1 LRLRSRLLPSL
12 AAAALLLTA
21 CDVDDAESPGQED
34 GVEEID
40 TEATDDDATTDTD
53 ADADADPDVDTDT
66 DADED
71 ATTDDTAAAG
81 EVTLQAQGSDVG
93 THVVDGEGHTLY
105 LSVTDGENESTC
117 TGDCAQL
124 WQPVLVDGEPEA
136 GEGVQEDLVG
146 TFEREDDAGT
156 QVTYDGMPLYRFVAD
171 QEPGDT
177 RGHELA
183 DTWFAVDVDGGA
195 LGGAEIVGPPAED
208 DEGDAEEGTE
218 EEDEDDAEDE

>member
-1 LRLRSRLLPSL
+1 VRLRSRLLPSI

-21 CDVDDAESPGQED
+21 CDVDDAESPAQED

-53 ADADADPDVDTDT
+53 TDADTDADADAD
-66 DADED
+66 ADED
-71 ATTDDTAAAG
+71 VTTDDTAAAG
-81 EVTLQAQGSDVG
+81 EVTLEAQESDIG

-136 GEGVQEDLVG
+136 GEGVQEDLIG

-195 LGGAEIVGPPAED
+195 LGGAEIVGPPTEE
-208 DEGDAEEGTE
+208 DEGDPEGTD
-218 EEDEDDAEDE
+218 EDEDDEDDEDE

>member
-1 LRLRSRLLPSL
+1 VRLRSRLLPSI

-21 CDVDDAESPGQED
+21 CDVDDAESPAQED
-34 GVEEID
+34 GVEETD
-40 TEATDDDATTDTD
+40 TEATDDDATAEDDTDTD
-53 ADADADPDVDTDT
+53 ADADADEDV
-66 DADED
+66 
-71 ATTDDTAAAG
+71 TTDDTAAAG
-81 EVTLQAQGSDVG
+81 EVTLEAQESDIG

-124 WQPVLVDGEPEA
+124 WQPVLVDGEPDA
-136 GEGVQEDLVG
+136 GEGVQEDLIG

-195 LGGAEIVGPPAED
+195 LGGAEIVGPPPED
-208 DEGDAEEGTE
+208 DEGDAEGTD
-218 EEDEDDAEDE
+218 EDEDDDEDE

>member
-1 LRLRSRLLPSL
+1 VRLRSRLLPSI

-21 CDVDDAESPGQED
+21 CDVDDAESPAQED
-34 GVEEID
+34 GVEETD
-40 TEATDDDATTDTD
+40 TEATDDDATAEDDTDTD
-53 ADADADPDVDTDT
+53 ADADADEDV
-66 DADED
+66 
-71 ATTDDTAAAG
+71 TTDDTAAAG
-81 EVTLQAQGSDVG
+81 EVTLEAQESDIG

-124 WQPVLVDGEPEA
+124 WQPVLVDGEPDA
-136 GEGVQEDLVG
+136 GEGVQEDLIG

-195 LGGAEIVGPPAED
+195 LGGVEIVGPPPED
-208 DEGDAEEGTE
+208 DEGDAEGTDE
-218 EEDEDDAEDE
+218 DEDEDDDEDG